1 MPPSRTESTPPVI
14 GRSVLV
20 ELTPPR
26 TRCSVCTMQCCVA
39 LWFVYGPW
47 LPCGHGHGARATT
60 ERRRVRWSSLAW
72 VVEQMA
78 AILLASLRRDYNTN
92 PYQTCLMSAIFLA
105 GVYLMIE
112 FCREFTAE
120 EPFYKKLL
128 AFVLEVIIIVASVYK
143 VVPHPSIA
151 LAFTS
156 RTSEPTE
163 LRASGQEREG
173 TSGGG
178 CFVG

>member
-1 MPPSRTESTPPVI
+1 MPLLPNGESTPPVI

-26 TRCSVCTMQCCVA
+26 TPMQR
-39 LWFVYGPW
+39 VYDAMLRSPVVRPMVRGFHVVTAMVP
-47 LPCGHGHGARATT
+47 PTT
-60 ERRRVRWSSLAW
+60 EVAGPLVVAAW
-72 VVEQMA
+72 VVEQAA

-92 PYQTCLMSAIFLA
+92 PYRTCLMSAIFLA

-143 VVPHPSIA
+143 VVPSLYRIGVHV
-151 LAFTS
+151 
-156 RTSEPTE
+156 
-163 LRASGQEREG
+163 QNQ
-173 TSGGG
+173 
-178 CFVG
+178 